1 MAAKLPDGAMVI
13 ATPDVRRQLKIIAAM
28 TGSSMKDV
36 LARLVAAEFKR
47 VAPNAPAVKSSKE
60 EL

>member
-1 MAAKLPDGAMVI
+1 MVL
-13 ATPDVRRQLKIIAAM
+13 ATRDVRRQLKIIAAM

-47 VAPNAPAVKSSKE
+47 IVPQAPAVKSSKG